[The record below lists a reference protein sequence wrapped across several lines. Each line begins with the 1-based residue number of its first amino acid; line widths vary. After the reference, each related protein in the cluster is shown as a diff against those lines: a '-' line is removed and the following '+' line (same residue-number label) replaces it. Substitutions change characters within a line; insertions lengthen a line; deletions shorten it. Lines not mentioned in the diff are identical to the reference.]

1 MATNTKLT
9 GLLKGRK
16 VDSVRQ
22 REAVLDIDFEDG
34 STLTIILST
43 SSKSVTLQNDDGKEE
58 YSG

>member
-9 GLLKGRK
+9 ELLKNRK

-22 REAVLDIDFEDG
+22 REVVLDIDFTDG
-34 STLTIILST
+34 STLTLNLAT
-43 SSKSVTLQNDDGKEE
+43 ASKSVTLQDDDGKEE